1 MKQCNIQTIIVPL
14 HRGRFVVVHIYSGF
28 SMEPSQDLPFGAN
41 IFGYKSAHKR
51 PIP

>member
-1 MKQCNIQTIIVPL
+1 
-14 HRGRFVVVHIYSGF
+14 
-28 SMEPSQDLPFGAN
+28 MEPSQDLPFGAN